1 MHLLVLLLFGFIAFF
16 WVFHGLRVA
25 WGLLRLPWLKDFAP
39 LADTDCPR
47 ITLIFAAR
55 DEEEKLPAA
64 LATLAAI
71 DYPHLE
77 IIAVDDRSAD
87 ATGRILEE
95 FALTGLKTGHYN
107 GLGDGGD
114 MGIGLAGLKTGAY
127 TGAGAG
133 AGTGAYIGGGERR
146 AERFR
151 VVHVRELP
159 AGWLGKPHALQKAY
173 ESSTGEWLLFTD
185 ADVRFAP
192 DALRRAM
199 AVVQSKKLDHLTL
212 FGDVEMVGFWE
223 TVVLTFFGLAMHVA
237 NDPYR
242 VSNPHSRAYMGVG
255 AFQLIKRSAYEA
267 SGTHRRLAMEVVD
280 DMKLGKLV
288 KQAGLRSGVGIAQEA
303 VVVRWHAGVG
313 NLIRGVTKNF
323 FAALDY
329 NLTFVTAAICGM
341 LLTNV
346 APFVG
351 LVFGHGW
358 VWIFSG
364 VAVVIALGFHVGVDL
379 VMRVSPFYALTHPLG
394 AVLFS
399 YMLLRSTV
407 VTLWQ
412 GGVTWRGTFY
422 PLKELRR
429 GVV

>member
-25 WGLLRLPWLKDFAP
+25 WGLSRLPWIKDFPPAQDE
-39 LADTDCPR
+39 ACPR
-47 ITLIFAAR
+47 ISLIFAAR

-71 DYPHLE
+71 DYPNLE
-77 IIAVDDRSAD
+77 IIAVDDRSQD
-87 ATGRILEE
+87 ATGRILDD
-95 FALTGLKTGHYN
+95 FGLIDLSTGHHTDTSDTASQ
-107 GLGDGGD
+107 GLPGSS
-114 MGIGLAGLKTGAY
+114 
-127 TGAGAG
+127 
-133 AGTGAYIGGGERR
+133 
-146 AERFR
+146 RFR
-151 VVHVRELP
+151 AVHVTELP
-159 AGWLGKPHALQKAY
+159 PGWLGKPHALQKAY
-173 ESSTGEWLLFTD
+173 ESSTGDWLLFTD
-185 ADVRFAP
+185 ADVRFVP
-192 DALRRAM
+192 DALRRAV
-199 AVVQSKKLDHLTL
+199 AVVQSRNLDHLTL

-223 TVVLTFFGLAMHVA
+223 TVLITFFGLAFHMA

-242 VSNPHSRAYMGVG
+242 VSNPHSRAYVGVG

-267 SGTHRRLAMEVVD
+267 CGTHRRLAMEVLD

-288 KQAGLRSGVGIAQEA
+288 KQARLRSSVGVAQEA

-313 NLIRGVTKNF
+313 NLVRGVTKNF
-323 FAALDY
+323 FAALGY
-329 NLTFVTAAICGM
+329 NLPLVVVAICAM
-341 LLTNV
+341 LLMNV
-346 APFVG
+346 APFLGVI
-351 LVFGHGW
+351 FGHGW
-358 VWIFSG
+358 VRVLAGI
-364 VAVVIALGFHVGVDL
+364 AVVIALGFHVGVDV

-394 AVLFS
+394 AALFA
-399 YMLLRSTV
+399 YMLARSTV